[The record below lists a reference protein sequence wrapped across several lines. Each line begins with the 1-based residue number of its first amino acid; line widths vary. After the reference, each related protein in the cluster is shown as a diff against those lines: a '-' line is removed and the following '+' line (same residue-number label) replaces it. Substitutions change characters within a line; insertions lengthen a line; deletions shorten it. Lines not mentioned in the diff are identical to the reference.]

1 MVAQAV
7 AAAVLLAV
15 FGYAAYK
22 YTDNKFSK

>member
-7 AAAVLLAV
+7 AAAVIFAV

-22 YTDNKFSK
+22 YTNDKFNK

>member
-7 AAAVLLAV
+7 AAAVIFAV

-22 YTDNKFSK
+22 YTDDKFSK